1 MAKKRGI
8 RLRVSHQRVEALNE
22 ICGEMLDEFKP
33 DNDHRQLLHE
43 YMMDLRGRLEEM
55 LQREQDNYTLIL
67 AGPEAIAFYQLW
79 NMLDIRHDKYAVL
92 IVDNLL
98 RKMSSLAA

>member
-8 RLRVSHQRVEALNE
+8 RLRVSYQRVEALCE

-43 YMMDLRGRLEEM
+43 YMMDLRSRLEEM
-55 LQREQDNYTLIL
+55 LQREQDSYTLIL
-67 AGPEAIAFYQLW
+67 AGPEAVAFYQLW

>member
-8 RLRVSHQRVEALNE
+8 RLRISHQRIEALHE

-33 DNDHRQLLHE
+33 DTDHRQLLHE
-43 YMMDLRGRLEEM
+43 YLYELQHKLLDMLGRNQE
-55 LQREQDNYTLIL
+55 NYTLQL
-67 AGPEAIAFYQLW
+67 AGTEAVAFYQLW

-98 RKMSSLAA
+98 KKMSSLAA

>member
-8 RLRVSHQRVEALNE
+8 RLRISYQRIEALQE

-33 DNDHRQLLHE
+33 DSDHRQLLHE
-43 YMMDLRGRLEEM
+43 YMQELQYKLQDM
-55 LQREQDNYTLIL
+55 LARNQENYTLML
-67 AGPEAIAFYQLW
+67 AGPEAVAFYQLW

-98 RKMSSLAA
+98 KKMSSLAA

>member
-1 MAKKRGI
+1 MAKKRGV
-8 RLRVSHQRVEALNE
+8 RLRVSHQRIEALHE
-22 ICGEMLDEFKP
+22 ICGEMLDEFRP

-43 YMMDLRGRLEEM
+43 YMIALQEKLGEM
-55 LQREQDNYTLIL
+55 MVRNQENYTLL
-67 AGPEAIAFYQLW
+67 LTGPEAVAFYQLW

-98 RKMSSLAA
+98 KKMSSLAA

>member
-8 RLRVSHQRVEALNE
+8 RLRISYQRIEALQE

-33 DNDHRQLLHE
+33 DNGHRQLLYE
-43 YMMDLRGRLEEM
+43 YMLELQQKLQEM
-55 LQREQDNYTLIL
+55 LDRNQENYTLIL
-67 AGPEAIAFYQLW
+67 AGPEAVAFYQLW

-98 RKMSSLAA
+98 KKMSSLAA

>member
-8 RLRVSHQRVEALNE
+8 RLRVSYQRVEALCE

-43 YMMDLRGRLEEM
+43 YMMDLRSRLEEM

-67 AGPEAIAFYQLW
+67 AGPEAVAFYQLW